1 MLGLALTAPDHH
13 DDCDNYDDFDDH
25 DDFDNHDDFDD
36 HDDFDNH
43 DDFDVHNDFDTHGD
57 FDFYDHIMVMR
68 KDGNFRQHIR
78 EIIVS
83 YLYRPDVLKI
93 SM

>member
-25 DDFDNHDDFDD
+25 DDFDT

-43 DDFDVHNDFDTHGD
+43 DDFDTHRD
-57 FDFYDHIMVMR
+57 FDFYDYN
-68 KDGNFRQHIR
+68 GNGYDEGWKFLAAHPRDYC
-78 EIIVS
+78 IVS
-83 YLYRPDVLKI
+83 
-93 SM
+93 S